1 MNDIR
6 AIQELYRNYWDYMIN
21 KDVAGLDAIMTDD
34 YVLVH
39 MTGKSQDKADFFK
52 SLRSGELNYYS
63 AEHDEITA
71 EVTGDKAT
79 LIGKSKVVAAVYG
92 GGKSRWRLRGDFT
105 LRRENGQWKLVSS
118 RASTY

>member
-1 MNDIR
+1 MNDEKL
-6 AIQELYRNYWDYMIN
+6 IQELYRKYWVCMIN
-21 KDVAGLDAIMTDD
+21 KDVAGLDEMMADD
-34 YVLVH
+34 YYLAH
-39 MTGKSQDKADFFK
+39 MTGKRQDKDDFFR

-71 EVTGDKAT
+71 EVTGDRAT

-105 LRRENGQWKLVSS
+105 LRKENGQWKLVSS

>member
-1 MNDIR
+1 MNDIQV
-6 AIQELYRNYWDYMIN
+6 IQELYRRYWNCMIS
-21 KDVAGLDAIMTDD
+21 KDIAGLDEIMSDD
-34 YVLVH
+34 YVLAH
-39 MTGKSQDKADFFK
+39 MTGKHQDKTDFFR

-71 EVTGDKAT
+71 EVTGDRAT
-79 LIGKSKVVAAVYG
+79 LICKSKVVAAVYG

-105 LRRENGQWKLVSS
+105 LCRENGQWKLLSS

>member
-39 MTGKSQDKADFFK
+39 MTGKRQDKADFFK
-52 SLRSGELNYYS
+52 SLRTGELNYYF

>member
-1 MNDIR
+1 MTDVKL
-6 AIQELYRNYWDYMIN
+6 IQELYIKYWTFMIS
-21 KDVAGLDAIMTDD
+21 KDIEGLDDIMSDD

-39 MTGKSQDKADFFK
+39 MTGKRQDKSDFFR

-105 LRRENGQWKLVSS
+105 LRLENGQWKFVSS